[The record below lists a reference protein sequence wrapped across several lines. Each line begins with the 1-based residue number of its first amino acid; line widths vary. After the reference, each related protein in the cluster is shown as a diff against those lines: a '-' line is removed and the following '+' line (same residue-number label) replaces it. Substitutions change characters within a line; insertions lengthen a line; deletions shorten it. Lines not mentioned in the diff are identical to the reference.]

1 MNAATTSN
9 APAGAAPAK
18 RIALVAPSLAGV
30 LRDRA
35 NLVRALT
42 ARGDEVLIMAPS
54 QLAGEIAALHGL
66 GGEHRNFDPNP
77 PGLSLLAGRRLLRSL
92 RDLLAAWRPDTV
104 LVSGRGLASVAAA
117 AARKGGARRII
128 TIIGDLGSESAAE
141 RVRRAAAY
149 RRAAKLSD
157 AIVCHNSADAKVM
170 AAAASLPSTK
180 APVVTPGDGVDTHVF
195 QPAPWPEDQPG
206 GEIVFLMI
214 ADPDQG
220 AAIRAYAAA
229 ARDLVERGLPVRF
242 LLATDREAAQDT
254 ALLTG
259 AGLEF
264 LGRASEPAAL
274 LAKCHVAVHLSAD
287 DGSPTALKQAMAC
300 GRPVLTLDVP
310 GCREWVDERV
320 NGVLVPADDA
330 AALASALASFVTH
343 RDLLPSE
350 GRASRVKAER
360 ALACDR
366 VLEPTLA
373 ALDG

>member
-1 MNAATTSN
+1 MNAATTTN
-9 APAGAAPAK
+9 APTRAAPAK

-42 ARGDEVLIMAPS
+42 ARGDEVLVMAPS

-77 PGLSLLAGRRLLRSL
+77 PGFALFAGRRLLRSL
-92 RDLLAAWRPDTV
+92 RELLAAWRPDTV
-104 LVSGRGLASVAAA
+104 LVCGRGLASIAAT
-117 AARKGGARRII
+117 AARKAGARRIV
-128 TIIGDLGSESAAE
+128 TTVGDLGCESETE

-149 RRAAKLSD
+149 RRAIKLSS
-157 AIVCHNSADAKVM
+157 AIVCHNTADAKLV
-170 AAAASLPSTK
+170 AEVASLPASK
-180 APVVTPGDGVDTHVF
+180 APVVTPGDGVDTQVF
-195 QPAPWPEDQPG
+195 QPTPWPEDLPG
-206 GEIVFLMI
+206 GEIVFLMV

-229 ARDLVERGLPVRF
+229 ARDLAERGLPVRF
-242 LLATDREAAQDT
+242 HLATDREATQDT
-254 ALLTG
+254 ALLTDK
-259 AGLEF
+259 GLEF
-264 LGRASEPAAL
+264 LGRAGEPAAL
-274 LAKCHVAVHLSAD
+274 LAKCHVAVHLSSD
-287 DGSPTALKQAMAC
+287 DGSPTALMQALAC

-350 GRASRVKAER
+350 GRASRAKAER

-366 VLEPTLA
+366 VLQPTLA

>member
-1 MNAATTSN
+1 MNAATTPN

-18 RIALVAPSLAGV
+18 RIAIVAPSLAGV

-42 ARGDEVLIMAPS
+42 ARGDEVLVMAPS

-77 PGLSLLAGRRLLRSL
+77 PRLSLLAGRRLLRSL

-104 LVSGRGLASVAAA
+104 LVSGRDLASVAAA
-117 AARKGGARRII
+117 AARKAGARRIM
-128 TIIGDLGSESAAE
+128 TIIGDLGSESQAE
-141 RVRRAAAY
+141 RARRAAAY

-180 APVVTPGDGVDTHVF
+180 VPVVTPGDGVDTHAF

-220 AAIRAYAAA
+220 MAIRAYAAA
-229 ARDLVERGLPVRF
+229 ARDLAERGLPVRF

-287 DGSPTALKQAMAC
+287 DGSPTALKQALAC

-320 NGVLVPADDA
+320 NGVLVPAEDA
-330 AALASALASFVTH
+330 AALTSALASFVTH

-350 GRASRVKAER
+350 GRASRAKAER

>member
-1 MNAATTSN
+1 MNAATTPN

-18 RIALVAPSLAGV
+18 RIAIVAPSLAGV

-42 ARGDEVLIMAPS
+42 ARGDEVLVMAPS

-104 LVSGRGLASVAAA
+104 LVSGRDLASVAAA
-117 AARKGGARRII
+117 AARKAGARRIM
-128 TIIGDLGSESAAE
+128 TIIGDLGSESEAE
-141 RVRRAAAY
+141 RARRAAAY

-180 APVVTPGDGVDTHVF
+180 VPVVTPGDGVDTHAF
-195 QPAPWPEDQPG
+195 RPAPWPDDQPG
-206 GEIVFLMI
+206 REIVFLMI

-220 AAIRAYAAA
+220 MAIRAYAAA
-229 ARDLVERGLPVRF
+229 ARDLAERGLPVRF

-259 AGLEF
+259 KGLEF

-287 DGSPTALKQAMAC
+287 DGSPTALKQALAC

-320 NGVLVPADDA
+320 NGVLVPAEDA
-330 AALASALASFVTH
+330 AALTSALASFVTH

-350 GRASRVKAER
+350 GRASRAKAER

-366 VLEPTLA
+366 VLETTLA